1 MSSFE
6 YESDDY
12 EINYDGGEDCD
23 TAGDSSEPDDNQGGV
38 LVEGDAVES
47 GDEEPMDVIEVNEDN
62 NNLLELSM
70 PERKRK
76 EPAHV
81 WKLADRVKGGPI
93 CKFCMYSLCTNWMLP
108 PP

>member
-1 MSSFE
+1 M
-6 YESDDY
+6 
-12 EINYDGGEDCD
+12 
-23 TAGDSSEPDDNQGGV
+23 
-38 LVEGDAVES
+38 EGDAVES

-93 CKFCMYSLCTNWMLP
+93 CKFCIPYVPIGCSP